1 MIYLTALLAGFLM
14 NFMPCVAPV
23 LALKLRAF
31 GQPGKRIPYL
41 AGVMASFMVLATLSV
56 TLGTGLSQMG
66 LEPFRL
72 TLGVVCGLMATHLLG
87 LWHMPSL
94 GVRGDWG
101 PFGTGILTVALGT
114 SCSVPFLA
122 PVMIYCGQAGVL
134 ETFGLFGALGVGF
147 CGPFILPI
155 PIPKLFRGDWSL
167 FFERACGCIM
177 CVVALWIFSTVS
189 LGVSTYGLC
198 LIFGLV
204 CLAKVWQNFDR
215 LRHVMYFRWIVP
227 VVTII
232 LVAWGVTILTPSHTT
247 ETTPTWTTT
256 GPRCIFFTADWC
268 INCKAAYQ
276 TVKYDGIEDDLRNA
290 GIVGGVEVVDFTDQN
305 LEISAKLVKLSGSP
319 SVPVIWIIRSDGVE
333 TILTGLWFVSDVRDA
348 LVMPTK

>member
-31 GQPGKRIPYL
+31 SNPGKRIPYL
-41 AGVMASFMVLATLSV
+41 AGVMASFMVLAALSV

-134 ETFGLFGALGVGF
+134 ETFALFGALGVGF
-147 CGPFILPI
+147 CGPFIVPLPV
-155 PIPKLFRGDWSL
+155 PKLFRGDWSL
-167 FFERACGCIM
+167 FFERGCGCVM
-177 CVVALWIFSTVS
+177 SVVALWIFSTVS
-189 LGVSTYGLC
+189 LEASTYGMC
-198 LIFGLV
+198 LIFMVAALPEIWKN
-204 CLAKVWQNFDR
+204 LAK
-215 LRHVMYFRWIVP
+215 LRHVKVAS
-227 VVTII
+227 VA
-232 LVAWGVTILTPSHTT
+232 LVATVATMAWVMMPVFVVHD
-247 ETTPTWTTT
+247 ETDTDITWTTT
-256 GPRCIFFTADWC
+256 GPRCIFVTADWC
-268 INCKAAYQ
+268 INCPVAHR
-276 TVKYDGIEDDLRNA
+276 TLEYDGIEDDLRMA
-290 GIVGGVEVVDFTDQN
+290 GIERVEVLDFTRQPPKIWS
-305 LEISAKLVKLSGSP
+305 LLARLSGSP
-319 SVPVIWIIRSDGVE
+319 SVPVLWIVTDEEVV
-333 TILTGLWFVSDVRDA
+333 TVLTGLWTVGDVQAA
-348 LVMPTK
+348 LQPR